1 MDIVAT
7 GRSSDKIV
15 WYVNDGLENFTSTVI
30 DNSVNGPGNFV
41 IKDLDEDGD
50 LDLIVAVIDGGNVV
64 WYANNGSQNFGDAIN
79 INTNFA
85 MCRDLDVVDMDEDGD
100 LDIVALSSDAA
111 GNEVAWFSNDGS
123 ENFTTIGIENSIT
136 SANYLQVVDLDGD
149 SDEDIVITSAQD
161 DDVIWYQNDGS
172 ENFTKIMIVNN
183 LNGAAEVK
191 VDDVDGDG
199 DLDVV
204 ATSIYAYDIKY
215 YTNIDSGYVLD
226 ISLSG
231 LPNGNE
237 TLTISPTATPSMIL
251 REMQQLRLRVIVR
264 LL

>member
-1 MDIVAT
+1 MRLSDLDGDGDMDIVAT

-111 GNEVAWFSNDGS
+111 GN
-123 ENFTTIGIENSIT
+123 IT
-136 SANYLQVVDLDGD
+136 P
-149 SDEDIVITSAQD
+149 
-161 DDVIWYQNDGS
+161 
-172 ENFTKIMIVNN
+172 VNN
-183 LNGAAEVK
+183 QWASFAAPSPGVQFGIQYMAQCT
-191 VDDVDGDG
+191 VY
-199 DLDVV
+199 
-204 ATSIYAYDIKY
+204 SIWLELLRAVTY
-215 YTNIDSGYVLD
+215 
-226 ISLSG
+226 
-231 LPNGNE
+231 LPD
-237 TLTISPTATPSMIL
+237 TA
-251 REMQQLRLRVIVR
+251 RKKF
-264 LL
+264 